1 MEQPP
6 PPPPPSS
13 SSSNDITATESAVAV
28 VKSSTDEIDATAV
41 ISSPPPPIFHVL
53 LLPGGNIQKEGSDE
67 ATNNK
72 PNVII
77 DDYLYQRHVY
87 RKKAAARLLRP
98 AAAGGGAAKLNEET
112 HTKNNDADNIG
123 GEISLN
129 LLASPLEVALISC
142 CVRPPTGDNDN
153 SNKEQQSSSS
163 SATQRSR
170 LHRPILPSNAD
181 EESDAT
187 SSIAQQ
193 QPLDTPRTISM
204 KDPAD
209 LHTTNN
215 SSSNEVGTLQKGQE
229 AHFLKL
235 LQMYCPNC
243 KEGLMYRSLVVEILQ
258 RTADWENGVLHLSA
272 SGSGDGNG
280 GSRLISGGA
289 TAADDVNVTSSNN
302 TTSYGKKVGIGQVG
316 YTFRKQFH
324 SGWYIGKVTA
334 IIPHGGNYTTIAAA
348 AASATATTV
357 KDRRCVYNDGD
368 EEDLSLEELKHL
380 AELEELDRY
389 HPDNNDVDN
398 DDGDEHKKMKKKG
411 VDGGVVTSSP
421 DGSGVVTKSE
431 EGGRTESSTEAPE
444 VILSPPP
451 PTPPTVN
458 RAKSNHTVM
467 NTFLAVGG
475 MKLLARWLVEAYTVV
490 QPPPSN
496 QPNKRKS
503 SFTLKTEAAA
513 VVSPSSTGALLLP
526 LLTLLKSIPFD
537 KDIIVASSIHKH
549 IKRYKKALD
558 KLSKG
563 MDAQS
568 LNEVVHPIAGGGSV
582 GKAMRG
588 VEEVMTSWNNAT
600 AALSAAV
607 AAATTTTTSQQDD
620 DDESN
625 SHEKQKQ
632 LDPYKELRDQLQS
645 RFDELAAFHNNRTN
659 PPEWVPKHVLG
670 VVMASP
676 KAAPASPTASSKP
689 TLNNNTSSSSMK
701 SNHAPTK
708 TNNNEWGT
716 NRASAAQLARERF
729 LEGFRKQ
736 KDAVSSTTTTPGLG
750 TNKWTGS
757 PPEKMQKLAHGNG
770 RSSSSSSKRV
780 CWVDKPVGRNGVSP
794 QPLVTERVFVKEE
807 EYVEEDEEVNLHM
820 MFGGDDGNDEDA
832 PMQEDEAGTYHYQGD
847 GDAVMEREGV
857 KDDDQEDS
865 DLDDMF

>member
-1 MEQPP
+1 MMEQQQPP
-6 PPPPPSS
+6 PLPPSLPPSS
-13 SSSNDITATESAVAV
+13 SSNNIAATETAAAV
-28 VKSSTDEIDATAV
+28 VKSSTDEIAAAV

-53 LLPGGNIQKEGSDE
+53 LLPGGNIQKQGTDE

-87 RKKAAARLLRP
+87 RKQAAARLLRP
-98 AAAGGGAAKLNEET
+98 AAAGVAAKLNEET
-112 HTKNNDADNIG
+112 HTKKNNATID

-142 CVRPPTGDNDN
+142 CVRPPTDDQNN
-153 SNKEQQSSSS
+153 NNKEQQHSS

-204 KDPAD
+204 KDPTAD
-209 LHTTNN
+209 IHTSNN
-215 SSSNEVGTLQKGQE
+215 ANHSSNEVGTLQKGQE

-235 LQMYCPNC
+235 LQMYCPQC

-258 RTADWENGVLHLSA
+258 RTADWENGVLHLSTRG
-272 SGSGDGNG
+272 GSGGND

-289 TAADDVNVTSSNN
+289 TAADTVNVASS
-302 TTSYGKKVGIGQVG
+302 GKKVGIGQVG

-334 IIPHGGNYTTIAAA
+334 IIPRGSNYTTTTT
-348 AASATATTV
+348 AASTATTV

-368 EEDLSLEELKHL
+368 EEDLSLEELKHF

-389 HPDNNDVDN
+389 NPDN
-398 DDGDEHKKMKKKG
+398 DDDNNNDDDEQKKKKKEG
-411 VDGGVVTSSP
+411 VDDGCVTNSP
-421 DGSGVVTKSE
+421 DGSGDVTKSE

-444 VILSPPP
+444 VIATPPSP
-451 PTPPTVN
+451 PPTVN
-458 RAKSNHTVM
+458 RAKSKHTVM
-467 NTFLAVGG
+467 KTFLAVGG

-600 AALSAAV
+600 AALN
-607 AAATTTTTSQQDD
+607 AAATTTTSQQDD
-620 DDESN
+620 DDEIN
-625 SHEKQKQ
+625 SDEKQKQ
-632 LDPYKELRDQLQS
+632 LDPYKALRDQLQS

-701 SNHAPTK
+701 SNHHPPTK

-736 KDAVSSTTTTPGLG
+736 KDAVSSTTTPGLVPG

-757 PPEKMQKLAHGNG
+757 PPEKMQKVAHGND

-807 EYVEEDEEVNLHM
+807 EYVEEDEEVNVHM
-820 MFGGDDGNDEDA
+820 MFGGDDGNGDEDV
-832 PMQEDEAGTYHYQGD
+832 PMQEDGAGTYQGD
-847 GDAVMEREGV
+847 GDAVMEEEGV

>member
-1 MEQPP
+1 MEQQQPP
-6 PPPPPSS
+6 PLPPSLPPSS
-13 SSSNDITATESAVAV
+13 SSSNDIAATETAVAV
-28 VKSSTDEIDATAV
+28 VKSSTDEIATAV

-53 LLPGGNIQKEGSDE
+53 LLPGGNIQKEGSDDE
-67 ATNNK
+67 ATNK

-87 RKKAAARLLRP
+87 RKQAVARLLRP
-98 AAAGGGAAKLNEET
+98 AAGGGAAKLNEET
-112 HTKNNDADNIG
+112 HTID

-142 CVRPPTGDNDN
+142 CVRPPTDDNNN

-204 KDPAD
+204 KDPTD
-209 LHTTNN
+209 LHTSNNANN

-243 KEGLMYRSLVVEILQ
+243 KEGLMYRSLVLEILQ

-272 SGSGDGNG
+272 SGSGDGYD
-280 GSRLISGGA
+280 GSRLISGVNV
-289 TAADDVNVTSSNN
+289 ADAVNVTS
-302 TTSYGKKVGIGQVG
+302 YGKNVGIGQVG

-324 SGWYIGKVTA
+324 SGWYIGKVAA
-334 IIPHGGNYTTIAAA
+334 IIPHGGNYTTITT

-389 HPDNNDVDN
+389 HPDNDN
-398 DDGDEHKKMKKKG
+398 NDGDEHKKMKKEG
-411 VDGGVVTSSP
+411 VNGGVVTNSP
-421 DGSGVVTKSE
+421 DGSGDVTKSE

-451 PTPPTVN
+451 PPPPTVN

-600 AALSAAV
+600 AALSAA
-607 AAATTTTTSQQDD
+607 AAAAANTTTTSQQDD
-620 DDESN
+620 DGESN

-757 PPEKMQKLAHGNG
+757 PPEKMQKVAHGND
-770 RSSSSSSKRV
+770 RSSSSSKRV
-780 CWVDKPVGRNGVSP
+780 CWVDKPVGRKGVSP

-807 EYVEEDEEVNLHM
+807 EYVEEDEEVNVHM
-820 MFGGDDGNDEDA
+820 MFGGDDGNGDEDV
-832 PMQEDEAGTYHYQGD
+832 PMQEDGAGTYQGD
-847 GDAVMEREGV
+847 GDAVMGREGI

>member
-1 MEQPP
+1 MMEQPP
-6 PPPPPSS
+6 PLPSLPPSS
-13 SSSNDITATESAVAV
+13 SNDSTATEKAVAV
-28 VKSSTDEIDATAV
+28 VKSSTDEIATAV

-87 RKKAAARLLRP
+87 RKQAAARLLRP
-98 AAAGGGAAKLNEET
+98 AGFGAAKLNEET
-112 HTKNNDADNIG
+112 HTID

-142 CVRPPTGDNDN
+142 CVRPPTDDINN
-153 SNKEQQSSSS
+153 NNKEQQSSSS

-187 SSIAQQ
+187 SSIAH

-204 KDPAD
+204 KDPAAI
-209 LHTTNN
+209 HTTNNN

-258 RTADWENGVLHLSA
+258 RTADWENGVHLHLST
-272 SGSGDGNG
+272 SGSGDND
-280 GSRLISGGA
+280 GSRLNNGGVNV
-289 TAADDVNVTSSNN
+289 AADAVNVTSSNN
-302 TTSYGKKVGIGQVG
+302 KVGIGQVG

-324 SGWYIGKVTA
+324 SGWYIGKVSA
-334 IIPHGGNYTTIAAA
+334 IIPRGGNYTTP
-348 AASATATTV
+348 AASTSTTTV

-389 HPDNNDVDN
+389 HPDNNGGDN
-398 DDGDEHKKMKKKG
+398 DDDEQKMKKEG
-411 VDGGVVTSSP
+411 VDGGAVTNSP
-421 DGSGVVTKSE
+421 DGSGDVTKSE

-444 VILSPPP
+444 VVATPPPP
-451 PTPPTVN
+451 PTVN
-458 RAKSNHTVM
+458 HAKSKHTVM
-467 NTFLAVGG
+467 KTFLAVGG
-475 MKLLARWLVEAYTVV
+475 MKLLARWLVEAYTVI

-513 VVSPSSTGALLLP
+513 VVSPSSTGALLIP

-582 GKAMRG
+582 GRAMRG

-600 AALSAAV
+600 AALSAA
-607 AAATTTTTSQQDD
+607 AAATTTSSQQDD
-620 DDESN
+620 DDDERN
-625 SHEKQKQ
+625 SHEKQQKQ

-645 RFDELAAFHNNRTN
+645 
-659 PPEWVPKHVLG
+659 
-670 VVMASP
+670 
-676 KAAPASPTASSKP
+676 
-689 TLNNNTSSSSMK
+689 
-701 SNHAPTK
+701 
-708 TNNNEWGT
+708 
-716 NRASAAQLARERF
+716 
-729 LEGFRKQ
+729 
-736 KDAVSSTTTTPGLG
+736 
-750 TNKWTGS
+750 
-757 PPEKMQKLAHGNG
+757 
-770 RSSSSSSKRV
+770 
-780 CWVDKPVGRNGVSP
+780 
-794 QPLVTERVFVKEE
+794 
-807 EYVEEDEEVNLHM
+807 
-820 MFGGDDGNDEDA
+820 
-832 PMQEDEAGTYHYQGD
+832 
-847 GDAVMEREGV
+847 
-857 KDDDQEDS
+857 
-865 DLDDMF
+865 

>member
-1 MEQPP
+1 M
-6 PPPPPSS
+6 SGICACV
-13 SSSNDITATESAVAV
+13 N
-28 VKSSTDEIDATAV
+28 
-41 ISSPPPPIFHVL
+41 
-53 LLPGGNIQKEGSDE
+53 LPGGNIQKEGSDE
-67 ATNNK
+67 ATNKK

-87 RKKAAARLLRP
+87 RKQAAARLLRP

-112 HTKNNDADNIG
+112 HTKNNADNIG

-142 CVRPPTGDNDN
+142 CVRPPTDDNNN
-153 SNKEQQSSSS
+153 SNKEQQSSS

-187 SSIAQQ
+187 SSMAQQ

-209 LHTTNN
+209 IHTSNNANN

-243 KEGLMYRSLVVEILQ
+243 KEGLMYRSLVLEILQ
-258 RTADWENGVLHLSA
+258 RTADWENGVLHLST
-272 SGSGDGNG
+272 SGGSGDNG
-280 GSRLISGGA
+280 GSRLIGGVNV
-289 TAADDVNVTSSNN
+289 ADDVNVTSSC
-302 TTSYGKKVGIGQVG
+302 KKVGIGQVG

-334 IIPHGGNYTTIAAA
+334 IIPRGSNYTTTTA
-348 AASATATTV
+348 AASAATATTV

-389 HPDNNDVDN
+389 HPDNDN
-398 DDGDEHKKMKKKG
+398 NDGDDDDEYKMKKKEG
-411 VDGGVVTSSP
+411 VNGGVVTNSP
-421 DGSGVVTKSE
+421 DGSGDVTKSE

-444 VILSPPP
+444 VVATAPSP

-600 AALSAAV
+600 AALSAA
-607 AAATTTTTSQQDD
+607 AAAANTTTTSQQDDD

-736 KDAVSSTTTTPGLG
+736 KDAVSSTTTPA
-750 TNKWTGS
+750 NKWTGS
-757 PPEKMQKLAHGNG
+757 PPEKMQKVAHGND

-780 CWVDKPVGRNGVSP
+780 CWVDKPVGRKGVSP
-794 QPLVTERVFVKEE
+794 QPLVTERVFEKEE
-807 EYVEEDEEVNLHM
+807 EYVEEDEEVNVHM
-820 MFGGDDGNDEDA
+820 MFGGDDGNDDNV
-832 PMQEDEAGTYHYQGD
+832 PMQEDGAGTYQGD
-847 GDAVMEREGV
+847 GDAVIEREGI